1 MKKKIITIILC
12 SFLVIGCG
20 KKNNIKEISL
30 EEVNIKVEEYFVDEN
45 NDRNNLVY
53 NYIDLDNNTI
63 IVGLIDNSKEKQ
75 DEFLNAIFDKETIKY
90 IKDKSFI
97 KFLKEDPVTTSDVN
111 FKIKRNN
118 THDKNKYY
126 EYYKNND
133 RTIYFASDIEEFYIT
148 NENDMT
154 LKNYIKS
161 TYQTF
166 DDSIKSI
173 TNKLNKIAIIKDGGT
188 TIYKSKELNLTMITC
203 NTIEGNKD
211 IYIDNYNTDINET
224 MCK

>member
-1 MKKKIITIILC
+1 MKKKIITILLC

-20 KKNNIKEISL
+20 RQNNIKEISL
-30 EEVNIKVEEYFVDEN
+30 EEVNIKIEEYFENEN
-45 NDRNNLVY
+45 NDRTNLVY

-63 IVGLIDNSKEKQ
+63 IVGLVDNSKEKQ
-75 DEFLNAIFDKETIKY
+75 DEFLNLIFDKNTIKY
-90 IKDKSFI
+90 IKDKSFV
-97 KFLKEDPVTTSDVN
+97 KFLKEDPVTTSNVN

-118 THDKNKYY
+118 IHDKNKYY

-133 RTIYFASDIEEFYIT
+133 RTIYFASDIEEFYII
-148 NENDMT
+148 NEKDMT
-154 LKNYIKS
+154 LKNYITN

-173 TNKLNKIAIIKDGGT
+173 TNRLNKIAIIKDGGT
-188 TIYKSKELNLTMITC
+188 TIYKSKELDLTMITC
-203 NTIEGNKD
+203 NTIEGNKN
-211 IYIDNYNTDINET
+211 IYFDNYDTQINER

>member
-1 MKKKIITIILC
+1 MKKKIITILLC

-20 KKNNIKEISL
+20 KQNNIKEISL
-30 EEVNIKVEEYFVDEN
+30 EEVNIKIEEYFGNEN
-45 NDRNNLVY
+45 NDRTNLVY
-53 NYIDLDNNTI
+53 NYIDSDNNTI
-63 IVGLIDNSKEKQ
+63 IVGLVDNSKEKQ
-75 DEFLNAIFDKETIKY
+75 DEFLNSIFDKKTIKY
-90 IKDKSFI
+90 IKDNSFI
-97 KFLKEDPVTTSDVN
+97 KFLKEEPVTTSNVN

-118 THDKNKYY
+118 IHDKNKYY

-133 RTIYFASDIEEFYIT
+133 RIIYFASDIEEFYVT
-148 NENDMT
+148 NENDTT
-154 LKNYIKS
+154 LKNYITN

-173 TNKLNKIAIIKDGGT
+173 TNRLNKIGIIKDGGT
-188 TIYKSKELNLTMITC
+188 TIYKSKELDLTMITC

>member
-1 MKKKIITIILC
+1 MKNKIIIILLC

-20 KKNNIKEISL
+20 KQNNIKEISL
-30 EEVNIKVEEYFVDEN
+30 EEVNIKIEEYFGNEN
-45 NDRNNLVY
+45 NDRTNLVY

-63 IVGLIDNSKEKQ
+63 IVGLVDNSKEKQ
-75 DEFLNAIFDKETIKY
+75 DEFLNLIFDKNTIKY
-90 IKDKSFI
+90 IKDKSFV
-97 KFLKEDPVTTSDVN
+97 KFLKEDPVTTSNVN

-118 THDKNKYY
+118 IHDKNKYY

-133 RTIYFASDIEEFYIT
+133 RTIYFASDIEEFYII
-148 NENDMT
+148 NEKDMT
-154 LKNYIKS
+154 LKNYITN

-166 DDSIKSI
+166 DDSIKST
-173 TNKLNKIAIIKDGGT
+173 TNRLNKIAIIKDGGT
-188 TIYKSKELNLTMITC
+188 TIYKSKELDLTMITC

-211 IYIDNYNTDINET
+211 IYVDNYNTNISET